1 MFFPPFNDEFINVW
15 SWTVINSTLFYKGKF
30 GFDLGLEF
38 YLVFG

>member
-15 SWTVINSTLFYKGKF
+15 SWTVINSTLFYKAKF